1 MLCSLSSVSRHHF
14 NLRPSAGILPSVYR
28 FMSLMIPDSTGQ
40 PDRVYRTSYSRQLV
54 SATRPSPRLE
64 SDSAEPSRVGVR
76 DSEPSSWRP
85 RFRDRAI
92 AVVVPARAAS
102 TVVVWAAAT
111 VATAGAET
119 TSEGGTSDATKA
131 ACDDARMATTIFDGG
146 ACEACVWVGDA
157 RGRTFDDGSGAEDTA
172 TRGG

>member
-1 MLCSLSSVSRHHF
+1 M
-14 NLRPSAGILPSVYR
+14 
-28 FMSLMIPDSTGQ
+28 
-40 PDRVYRTSYSRQLV
+40 
-54 SATRPSPRLE
+54 
-64 SDSAEPSRVGVR
+64 
-76 DSEPSSWRP
+76 
-85 RFRDRAI
+85 
-92 AVVVPARAAS
+92 VVPARAAS

-111 VATAGAET
+111 VATAGAVT